1 MMGTAIQPSSDSSD
15 QSTSTRAPSSVTV
28 VKSTNAHKILYPM
41 PNSAGGISSIMWTG
55 LEPLDMVER
64 IAKMA
69 ISSSNLNGSSGN
81 SEELKPGCSFL
92 QYLAGEGTAPSDF
105 GAFTGLKRKRDSFD
119 DYDDDTSGCDL
130 IAASVLDEQRSS
142 DLTES
147 TLTPWKPYT
156 VLDNW
161 TRSNQCKITDK
172 NALLHLNHLVSIIKK
187 FEQAAAE
194 PKNKWC
200 IPSYDRVQLMFTS
213 NVASLS
219 PDGDVFIILDGAVRQ
234 IQALI
239 QMVQPVS
246 PNAIE
251 PRVKFTEFVSCNDG
265 SKQLMAKPN
274 PTRIMNGIVLSR
286 EPLSE
291 KAQRQVFTAYLTE
304 WLCQSRNWMNPYP
317 DETVLK
323 QMAHH
328 FIHIGCIPGI
338 QGVAIEAE
346 AISKISTWLL
356 NTRTRRWRPALERAF
371 DGKRPAMLLMED
383 SLRVFKGDVL
393 RPVIG
398 WDGDILFAERG
409 EYSKPIATW
418 DMKKSSRLGSASS
431 SNAEVLADNGGMPD
445 LFPQAPDDLT
455 STLDGL
461 GLLEDGHLFGDD
473 NGQDCMLFAEG
484 V

>member
-105 GAFTGLKRKRDSFD
+105 GASTGQKRKRDSFD
-119 DYDDDTSGCDL
+119 DDYDEDASGCEL
-130 IAASVLDEQRSS
+130 IAAAVLDEHRGS
-142 DLTES
+142 DPAEYTA
-147 TLTPWKPYT
+147 THWKPYT
-156 VLDNW
+156 VQDNW

-172 NALLHLNHLVSIIKK
+172 NALFHLNHLVSIIKK
-187 FEQAAAE
+187 FEQVAAE

-213 NVASLS
+213 NVASLM
-219 PDGDVFIILDGAVRQ
+219 PDGNVFILLDRAVRQ

-251 PRVKFTEFVSCNDG
+251 PRVKFTEFVSCMMD
-265 SKQLMAKPN
+265 Q
-274 PTRIMNGIVLSR
+274 
-286 EPLSE
+286 
-291 KAQRQVFTAYLTE
+291 
-304 WLCQSRNWMNPYP
+304 
-317 DETVLK
+317 
-323 QMAHH
+323 
-328 FIHIGCIPGI
+328 
-338 QGVAIEAE
+338 
-346 AISKISTWLL
+346 
-356 NTRTRRWRPALERAF
+356 
-371 DGKRPAMLLMED
+371 
-383 SLRVFKGDVL
+383 
-393 RPVIG
+393 
-398 WDGDILFAERG
+398 
-409 EYSKPIATW
+409 
-418 DMKKSSRLGSASS
+418 SS
-431 SNAEVLADNGGMPD
+431 SWPSQI
-445 LFPQAPDDLT
+445 P
-455 STLDGL
+455 
-461 GLLEDGHLFGDD
+461 LES
-473 NGQDCMLFAEG
+473 
-484 V
+484 